1 MKRKISVS
9 IAKMSKAVMSRKGLL
24 NQSLFTVVILWST
37 ILLFS
42 RANVLAQ
49 QTEPTEEE
57 QEVDLDSLDEEL
69 GEQSDDKSD
78 NTEKLLPM
86 NTALVEIKRNPALI
100 LIALAVLMPL
110 STLLLPLERMRK
122 GRRSQ
127 SRRNIKTNS

>member
-86 NTALVEIKRNPALI
+86 NTAFVEIKRNPALI